1 MVKSKLERA
10 WERFVAVVWT
20 VAILG
25 AAFAA
30 SGVLISVLLQ
40 GHHKPT
46 LVLLGPWA
54 PSSLPPFS
62 LSPSL
67 LTLPSPP
74 PPFPARPLSPPN
86 PPPPRARGVDPAVP
100 GSV

>member
-54 PSSLPPFS
+54 PSSLPPSS
-62 LSPSL
+62 LSPSSPL
-67 LTLPSPP
+67 SATSLPCPPALPPEPP
-74 PPFPARPLSPPN
+74 PPSG
-86 PPPPRARGVDPAVP
+86 PRG
-100 GSV
+100 